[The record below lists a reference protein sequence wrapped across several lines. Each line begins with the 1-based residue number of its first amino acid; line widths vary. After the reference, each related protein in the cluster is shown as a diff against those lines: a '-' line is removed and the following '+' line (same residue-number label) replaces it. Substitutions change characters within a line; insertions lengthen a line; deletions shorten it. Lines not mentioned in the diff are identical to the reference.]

1 MRNNGQEP
9 IQLIGESQAITELR
23 AEIERIARS
32 DAKVLIT
39 GESGSGKEVVARAI
53 NDRSARSSSSSIDR
67 RASSPRSMRCR
78 TPVATSRRMPASPS
92 RAPPVIIR
100 RDLSIRVG
108 TWSRMSIADTSPYA
122 RAISRSRLA
131 ASGAG
136 VASGTSIQ
144 SVVSL
149 FLVPS
154 TPLVCSPT
162 VTLSGAINLNLTLAN
177 GKLTGRYFG
186 LTCGS
191 ARSGTV
197 DLSK

>member
-1 MRNNGQEP
+1 VSLALVTR
-9 IQLIGESQAITELR
+9 
-23 AEIERIARS
+23 
-32 DAKVLIT
+32 DAQ
-39 GESGSGKEVVARAI
+39 GVAGTFSI
-53 NDRSARSSSSSIDR
+53 ISA
-67 RASSPRSMRCR
+67 
-78 TPVATSRRMPASPS
+78 TPE
-92 RAPPVIIR
+92 
-100 RDLSIRVG
+100 
-108 TWSRMSIADTSPYA
+108 
-122 RAISRSRLA
+122 LA
-131 ASGAG
+131 ADG